1 MPMDLPFC
9 NRSIDV
15 EFLDRAS
22 CSAPVKKADKHSI
35 QSKSTLKGLCLMD
48 IECEMLGVKCS
59 HGISGEEGLASAF

>member
-1 MPMDLPFC
+1 MDLPFC

-22 CSAPVKKADKHSI
+22 CSAPVKKASAPVKKADMHSI
-35 QSKSTLKGLCLMD
+35 QSKSTLKGLYLID

-59 HGISGEEGLASAF
+59 HGISG